1 MARKKPRAQGRKKD
15 VPNLVRKDGYIINQ
29 FGVRIPEEQAKK
41 LQNVVHRVNRKRD
54 KQLQA
59 VANQPMDGTRPAELT
74 RDVLRLMG
82 QEADM
87 VILKRSAS
95 LHQFT
100 SKRAFN
106 NYLAHLEKVAATD
119 YLDVRTRQY
128 KRNLT
133 KAIKEQYAEF
143 PELTKGLIMK
153 IRTMK
158 PEQFRDVVNN
168 NVAFEIRNQYKK
180 SRYEQIEQL
189 RDMRESLG
197 MVRDDVYDEDITDD
211 YMENY

>member
-1 MARKKPRAQGRKKD
+1 MARKKPQAKGRRKG
-15 VPNLVRKDGYIINQ
+15 VPNLVREDGYIINQ
-29 FGVRIPEEQAKK
+29 YGVRIPEEQARA
-41 LQNVVHRVNRKRD
+41 LQNVVRKVNRKRD

-59 VANQPMDGTRPAELT
+59 VANNPMDGTRPAEMT

-87 VILKRSAS
+87 VIMKRSAS
-95 LHQFT
+95 LQQFR
-100 SKRAFN
+100 SKREFN
-106 NYLAHLEKVAATD
+106 RFMAHMDKVASAD

-168 NVAFEIRNQYKK
+168 NMAFEIRNQYKK

>member
-1 MARKKPRAQGRKKD
+1 MARKKPRQQGRRKG
-15 VPNLVRKDGYIINQ
+15 VPNLVRGDGYIINQ
-29 FGVRIPEEQAKK
+29 YGVKIPEEQAKA
-41 LQNVVHRVNRKRD
+41 LQNLVRRVNRKRD

-59 VANQPMDGTRPAELT
+59 LAKVPMDGTRPGELS
-74 RDVLRLMG
+74 RDLLRLMG

-87 VILKRSAS
+87 VIMKRSAS
-95 LHQFT
+95 LQQFK
-100 SKRAFN
+100 SKRDFNAFTR
-106 NYLAHLEKVAATD
+106 HMEKVAAAD

-128 KRNLT
+128 KRNLA

-143 PELTKGLIMK
+143 PELTKGLLMK

-168 NVAFEIRNQYKK
+168 NTAFEIRNQYKK

-197 MVRDDVYDEDITDD
+197 MARDDVYDEDMSDD
-211 YMENY
+211 YMSNY